1 MLIINLAAQSFQCP
15 SNPPRFATLR
25 AASPAMLGTEAEIL
39 AQMDAL
45 KAQLELSKLEKM
57 NAALSAQIQA
67 AATAPTDA
75 PASIAPDAAQAVQTA
90 IETHGVSFGAI
101 TAVAVLATGVL
112 NLGSGT
118 FLKPPA
124 EGTEGPAA
132 AGETSFQEK
141 VEKFVANLAPAPAA
155 AGETSF
161 QDKVEK
167 FVANLAP
174 APAAAGE
181 TSFQDKVENFVG
193 NLFPPAD
200 ATSAVF
206 KQPLVGGRSAPDII
220 AAGFGNLLKEPLG
233 WCFGSPSALYS
244 NDGATTAA
252 AVAGNAPWRGM
263 AIAAMEAMPDAAA
276 RDPAAFME
284 EARRAWLAQQGQAV
298 AQTGQSAAS
307 AVTQT
312 GQAAASVVISSAAS
326 ALSSAKAA
334 PSAAPAAAAGSAAG
348 GEGEVAPWRKAAMA
362 AMAAMPQ
369 AAAKDPQTF
378 VDEAKKAWLAQQARL
393 FPAAVAPAEPAAD
406 SAAWVEGE
414 AAKRA
419 WLAKQQAPAWGPGSA
434 PQPVAAEAAGVA
446 NAMSW
451 GLTAVG
457 GGGAAVATAAP
468 AAAATA
474 TATATAAVAVAAPS
488 AVVAEAQRMRE
499 QLAEAEAELDRAQAA
514 VELARAG
521 APGAPDYAAAV
532 QRARFAI
539 DKLQQSA
546 IAVKA
551 TQAAAAAKPAFAIGG
566 VPPLF
571 DASNPPW
578 RAAAMAAMEAM
589 PEAAA
594 RDPQAFVEEAKK
606 AWFAMNPGQ
615 SAVGRVMPTALGPR
629 GRSAQEIFWT
639 GVDNLAAD
647 PLGWFYGAETSAL
660 YSERK

>member
-57 NAALSAQIQA
+57 NAALSAQIQS

-132 AGETSFQEK
+132 AGETSFQE
-141 VEKFVANLAPAPAA
+141 
-155 AGETSF
+155 
-161 QDKVEK
+161 KVEK

-334 PSAAPAAAAGSAAG
+334 PAATPAAAAGSAAG

-474 TATATAAVAVAAPS
+474 TATAAVAVAAPS

-551 TQAAAAAKPAFAIGG
+551 TQAAAAAAKPAFAIGG

-594 RDPQAFVEEAKK
+594 RDPQAFVDEAKK

>member
-57 NAALSAQIQA
+57 NAALSAQIQS

-112 NLGSGT
+112 NFGSGT

-124 EGTEGPAA
+124 KGAEGPAA
-132 AGETSFQEK
+132 AGETSFQE
-141 VEKFVANLAPAPAA
+141 
-155 AGETSF
+155 
-161 QDKVEK
+161 KVEK

-326 ALSSAKAA
+326 ALISAKAA
-334 PSAAPAAAAGSAAG
+334 PAATPAAAAGSAAG

-468 AAAATA
+468 AAAA

>member
-1 MLIINLAAQSFQCP
+1 MLILNLAAQSFQCP
-15 SNPPRFATLR
+15 SNHPRFATLR

-67 AATAPTDA
+67 ATTAPTDA

-112 NLGSGT
+112 NFGSGT

-132 AGETSFQEK
+132 AGETSFQE
-141 VEKFVANLAPAPAA
+141 
-155 AGETSF
+155 
-161 QDKVEK
+161 KVEK

-326 ALSSAKAA
+326 ALISAKAA
-334 PSAAPAAAAGSAAG
+334 PAATPAAAAGSAAG